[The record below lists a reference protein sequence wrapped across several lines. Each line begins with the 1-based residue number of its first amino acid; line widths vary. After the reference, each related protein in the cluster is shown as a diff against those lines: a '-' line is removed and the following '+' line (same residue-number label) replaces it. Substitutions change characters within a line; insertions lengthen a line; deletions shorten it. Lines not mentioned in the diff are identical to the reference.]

1 MLFFTIILI
10 RLKETAQNFRQNKMT
25 IPSSELLIINHCD
38 QIIQSMSWTRKN
50 NSI

>member
-10 RLKETAQNFRQNKMT
+10 LLKETAQNFRQNKMT